1 MLNASWKTSWKKGV
15 GALGVASALLLGACA
30 SQDAVQHAQ
39 ATADQALQS
48 AQAANQKAEAATA
61 AANAAN
67 ARADRMYQQNLR
79 K

>member
-1 MLNASWKTSWKKGV
+1 MLSVSWKRGAGV
-15 GALGVASALLLGACA
+15 LAVASAMLLGACA
-30 SQDAVQHAQ
+30 SQDAVEHAQ
-39 ATADQALQS
+39 STADQALQA

-67 ARADRMYQQNLR
+67 YRADRMYQQNLR